1 MLSGSSGMPPDAFF
15 SGPGLDRADALRSD
29 PEAIARLASSE
40 SARSL
45 VWRDGLPAIGAD
57 GLLEWG
63 QADDPQL
70 FLGFEGDAPRFSGV
84 PEKVEGAAPAFQM
97 MGSLADAQAPLF
109 ATAVSLGRW
118 HGTHPHCARCGAR
131 TDIIRGGWSR
141 RCPDCEAEHFPRV
154 DPVVMMLVE
163 HGDTVLLGRQP
174 HYPPR
179 RYSALAGFL
188 EVGETIEDA
197 VRRELREESGIEV
210 DEIEYVTS
218 QPWPFPSSLM
228 IGCTARALST
238 ELTIDTKELEDARWF
253 SRGDVQAALAGR
265 EDAPFQAPP
274 RFAIART
281 LLEHWAERLEQGETA
296 P

>member
-1 MLSGSSGMPPDAFF
+1 MPREAFF

-29 PEAIARLASSE
+29 PQAIAKLASSD
-40 SARSL
+40 SARCL
-45 VWRDGLPAIGAD
+45 IWRHGLPAIGAG
-57 GLLEWG
+57 GLLEWES
-63 QADDPQL
+63 ADDPQL
-70 FLGFEGDAPRFSGV
+70 FLGFDGEV
-84 PEKVEGAAPAFQM
+84 PHFTAVPDRVEGVREAFQM
-97 MGSLADAQAPLF
+97 MGGLADAQAPLF
-109 ATAVSLGRW
+109 AAAVALARW
-118 HGTHPHCARCGAR
+118 HGTHRHCAQCGSPTA
-131 TDIIRGGWSR
+131 IVRGGWSR

-163 HGDTVLLGRQP
+163 HEGKVLLGRQP

-188 EVGETIEDA
+188 EVGETIEEA
-197 VRRELREESGIEV
+197 VRRELREEAGVEVSGI
-210 DEIEYVTS
+210 DYVAS

-228 IGCTARALST
+228 IGCAARALTT

-253 SRGDVQAALAGR
+253 SHADVEAALTGR
-265 EDAPFQAPP
+265 DDAPFQAPP

-281 LLEHWAERLEQGETA
+281 LLEHWAERLEQGGTA

>member
-1 MLSGSSGMPPDAFF
+1 MPPDAFF

-29 PEAIARLASSE
+29 PEAIARLTSSE
-40 SARSL
+40 SAQCL
-45 VWRDGLPAIGAD
+45 IWRDGLPAIGAD

-63 QADDPQL
+63 PADDPQL
-70 FLGFEGDAPRFSGV
+70 FLGFDDGIPRFSAV
-84 PEKVEGAAPAFQM
+84 PERVEGAATAFQIL
-97 MGSLADAQAPLF
+97 GGLAVTQAPLF
-109 ATAVSLGRW
+109 AAAVSLGRW
-118 HGTHPHCARCGAR
+118 HGTHPCCARCGSR

-141 RCPDCEAEHFPRV
+141 RCPVCEAEHFPRV

-163 HGDTVLLGRQP
+163 HDGKVLLGRQP

-210 DEIEYVTS
+210 DRIEYVTS

-228 IGCTARALST
+228 IGCTARALNT
-238 ELTIDTKELEDARWF
+238 ELTIDTNELDDARWF
-253 SRGDVQAALAGR
+253 SRADVEAALAGR
-265 EDAPFQAPP
+265 EDAPFQSPP

-281 LLEHWAERLEQGETA
+281 LLEHWAERLEQAETA